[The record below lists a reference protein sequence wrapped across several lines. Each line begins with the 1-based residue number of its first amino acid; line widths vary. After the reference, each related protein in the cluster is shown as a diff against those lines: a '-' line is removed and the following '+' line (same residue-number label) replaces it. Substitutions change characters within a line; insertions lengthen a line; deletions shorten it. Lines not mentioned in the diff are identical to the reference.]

1 MVGLDHG
8 LFLRHLLG
16 VEVVLEEAVVQVDG
30 GQLLDFLGEV
40 VADFFDHKL
49 QEVFLELEVINEDL
63 QQVLNPDLLV
73 RLEGV
78 LVLVLLELLA
88 VLDIVNQTPC
98 DVLDD
103 LHDPLLETL
112 SLSDDFPE
120 LLLVDLLAHVILLF
134 QQLRHVLSQALNFL
148 LQVVDLRVDDVQS
161 LEIVVPVFNL
171 DLHQQSVVLGLLSQS
186 FSLVERL
193 LLLTAHFDGRVN
205 VKDRLSVFG
214 VL

>member
-1 MVGLDHG
+1 M
-8 LFLRHLLG
+8 
-16 VEVVLEEAVVQVDG
+16 
-30 GQLLDFLGEV
+30 
-40 VADFFDHKL
+40 
-49 QEVFLELEVINEDL
+49 